1 LVKLGKLFGN
11 LRLGQKIAVAVTMFL
26 APIVLTLWLL
36 IAGQNKDIGFAAKE
50 VAGTGAL
57 GMLATLQT
65 SADQALL
72 HGTHLNPA
80 EFPAIPQ
87 NDFATLALAKEIQA
101 ATDALGH
108 ATQQADITKAR
119 AALRDLQGQVGD
131 HSNLILDNVLDTY
144 YLTDVVL
151 NRLPELLDRLADIV
165 PLAADQAK
173 SADARANFLIMLG
186 GLSAVLDG
194 MDASMQATQ
203 SDNAS
208 GVLRAALG
216 AEYQSLHQDLAA
228 LAASLQK
235 TSAGAS
241 TADLL
246 ARSATFQLH
255 ADSQLAALLNQRV
268 TSLRRQ
274 QRLAAGGALA
284 LFLLAATAMLLIV
297 RHGVVRPI
305 NALCVVTRRL
315 ADGDLDVPAPDTS
328 GHDEVAHL
336 ARDIVEFQQR
346 LLAKRELDADQANTN
361 LLRDQRYQGMGG
373 ITRDFNLAMG
383 GQLASLS
390 NAIEHLRGM
399 ADDLSH
405 RAESSSQN
413 ATAVGLRTEEANGN
427 TQTIAAATEE
437 LAATSQEISR
447 AVAGSTAATLKMQDQ
462 ARQAGA
468 VVTGLTAVV
477 QDMAGVINLITTIA
491 GQTNLLALNA
501 TIEAARAGD
510 AGRGFAVVAS
520 EVKAL
525 ANQTAQATED
535 IGRRVSDVRNSADSA
550 VELIRLIA
558 SQVGLLETHA
568 GAIGTA
574 VDEQGRATAEISRT
588 VQETAAC
595 MYAVADGMAGLGRD
609 TESTKTSSADMLA
622 AFLHMAEEASTL
634 RQEVSAFLAASASA
648 SDRRS
653 YVRVP
658 ASDIVTILTR
668 SGATIHAQLVD
679 FGEGG
684 LAATGAAELP
694 AGDPVTIQG
703 LGRTA
708 LNARIVSATGGHIRL
723 QFRYDPETQAAVKI
737 LSAQRTPPLQKAA

>member
-1 LVKLGKLFGN
+1 MVKLGKLFGN

-87 NDFATLALAKEIQA
+87 DDFATLALAKEIQA

-255 ADSQLAALLNQRV
+255 ADSQLAAPPQPARH
-268 TSLRRQ
+268 Q
-274 QRLAAGGALA
+274 PAPPAAAGGRRRFGALPSRRHRH
-284 LFLLAATAMLLIV
+284 AAD
-297 RHGVVRPI
+297 RP
-305 NALCVVTRRL
+305 A
-315 ADGDLDVPAPDTS
+315 
-328 GHDEVAHL
+328 
-336 ARDIVEFQQR
+336 
-346 LLAKRELDADQANTN
+346 
-361 LLRDQRYQGMGG
+361 
-373 ITRDFNLAMG
+373 
-383 GQLASLS
+383 
-390 NAIEHLRGM
+390 
-399 ADDLSH
+399 
-405 RAESSSQN
+405 
-413 ATAVGLRTEEANGN
+413 
-427 TQTIAAATEE
+427 
-437 LAATSQEISR
+437 
-447 AVAGSTAATLKMQDQ
+447 
-462 ARQAGA
+462 
-468 VVTGLTAVV
+468 
-477 QDMAGVINLITTIA
+477 
-491 GQTNLLALNA
+491 
-501 TIEAARAGD
+501 
-510 AGRGFAVVAS
+510 
-520 EVKAL
+520 
-525 ANQTAQATED
+525 
-535 IGRRVSDVRNSADSA
+535 
-550 VELIRLIA
+550 
-558 SQVGLLETHA
+558 
-568 GAIGTA
+568 
-574 VDEQGRATAEISRT
+574 
-588 VQETAAC
+588 
-595 MYAVADGMAGLGRD
+595 
-609 TESTKTSSADMLA
+609 
-622 AFLHMAEEASTL
+622 
-634 RQEVSAFLAASASA
+634 
-648 SDRRS
+648 RRS
-653 YVRVP
+653 APHQRALRRHP
-658 ASDIVTILTR
+658 PP
-668 SGATIHAQLVD
+668 
-679 FGEGG
+679 GG
-684 LAATGAAELP
+684 
-694 AGDPVTIQG
+694 
-703 LGRTA
+703 R
-708 LNARIVSATGGHIRL
+708 
-723 QFRYDPETQAAVKI
+723 
-737 LSAQRTPPLQKAA
+737 